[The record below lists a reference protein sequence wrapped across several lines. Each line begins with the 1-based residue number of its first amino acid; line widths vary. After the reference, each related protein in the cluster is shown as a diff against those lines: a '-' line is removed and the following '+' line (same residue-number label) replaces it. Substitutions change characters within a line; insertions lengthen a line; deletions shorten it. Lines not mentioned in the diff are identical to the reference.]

1 MSEQAP
7 GGGDEKSTRSTKRFR
22 TASLSLVVC
31 VLSMTSFAGVA
42 RADDATPPAERLF
55 QEARALVEKGDYV
68 AACPKLEAS
77 QKLDPAVGTQFNL
90 ADCYEHLGRTAT
102 AFALFEEVAR
112 IARAAGKFERERSA
126 KGRATALEPK
136 LARVHLDV
144 KATAPGLEIRIDDE
158 ATARSAWTAPFPID
172 PGTHHIVASA
182 PSHASWESTMVAAES
197 TLVEVSVPELVD
209 TSVHVAEP
217 PVAPPVAPPP
227 PTLGA
232 QKTIALVAGGVGVV
246 GIAVGAVS
254 GIIAVTK
261 RSSAQSECPSDV
273 YAFRCPT
280 ESGTAAWNSATTA
293 GNVSTVSFIAGGALL
308 AGAAVLWFTAPSS
321 RVRAGASSS
330 GVRVEGSF

>member
-1 MSEQAP
+1 MRAGKRGGADERTAAP
-7 GGGDEKSTRSTKRFR
+7 TKRR
-22 TASLSLVVC
+22 RMACLSLVVGM
-31 VLSMTSFAGVA
+31 LSMTGSA
-42 RADDATPPAERLF
+42 RLAHADDATPAAERLF
-55 QEARALVEKGDYV
+55 QEARSLGEKGDYA

-144 KATAPGLEIRIDDE
+144 KATAPGLEIRIDDV
-158 ATARSAWTAPFPID
+158 ATPRSAWAEPFPID
-172 PGTHHIVASA
+172 PGTHHVVASA
-182 PSHASWESTMVAAES
+182 PSHASWESTIDAAES
-197 TLVEVSVPELVD
+197 KLVEVSIPELVD
-209 TSVHVAEP
+209 TSAHVAEAP
-217 PVAPPVAPPP
+217 APVVVAPPP
-227 PTLGA
+227 SLGT
-232 QKTIALVAGGVGVV
+232 QKTVALVAGGIGVV

-254 GIIAVTK
+254 GIIAVSK

-293 GNVSTVSFIAGGALL
+293 GNVSTVSFIAGGVLV

-321 RVRAGASSS
+321 RVRAGASLS